1 MTVKITNN
9 GFSTLASGINNS
21 ATTVA
26 LASGEGA
33 RFPNPSSPDVFY
45 ATLID
50 TSNNLEIV
58 KVTARS
64 TDSLT
69 VVRAQDNTSARAFST
84 GDRFE
89 LRPVAKL
96 FEDIQ
101 AEARDLNGAELV
113 LDADGDTSI
122 TADTDDQID
131 IKIAGAD
138 DFKFAANAFNV
149 LSGST
154 LTVDSGATIT
164 NSGTANGFGG
174 GITQADIW
182 RLTTNVTSDTGGVSA
197 FERADDAA
205 TTKVGDGVNFST
217 PYFSFNE
224 TGIYLIQS
232 MVLFAPTND
241 SDNAIWIT
249 NYFNSSSSASDTLAE
264 CQGSDGNTSNFSQC
278 ILDVTNTS
286 NDKVYFQV
294 ISLASGGNVTGNTN
308 ANNTCVSFIR
318 LGDT

>member
-1 MTVKITNN
+1 MTVKVTNN
-9 GFSTLASGINNS
+9 GFSTLASGINDS
-21 ATTVA
+21 ATTIA
-26 LASGEGA
+26 LTSGEGA

-164 NSGTANGFGG
+164 TVSYTH
-174 GITQADIW
+174 
-182 RLTTNVTSDTGGVSA
+182 LT
-197 FERADDAA
+197 
-205 TTKVGDGVNFST
+205 
-217 PYFSFNE
+217 
-224 TGIYLIQS
+224 L
-232 MVLFAPTND
+232 PTNR
-241 SDNAIWIT
+241 
-249 NYFNSSSSASDTLAE
+249 E
-264 CQGSDGNTSNFSQC
+264 
-278 ILDVTNTS
+278 V
-286 NDKVYFQV
+286 
-294 ISLASGGNVTGNTN
+294 
-308 ANNTCVSFIR
+308 
-318 LGDT
+318 